1 MIPIIYIGFFSFLS
15 SFTISHSVTREYLRY
30 TYEIEIEN
38 LKKNLK
44 KDSKVKFNN
53 EVKFKIITPISNIS
67 SNTLDKLWYKKED
80 YHKFKKEFLK
90 LKRYKSI

>member
-1 MIPIIYIGFFSFLS
+1 MIPIIYIGIFSFFS

-30 TYEIEIEN
+30 TFDIKIEES
-38 LKKNLK
+38 K

-67 SNTLDKLWYKKED
+67 SNTLDRLWYKKED

-90 LKRYKSI
+90 LKRYNSI